1 MVKLEITKHLNKK
14 IAYNKLLKKDKI
26 QLAFAP
32 SSLILVN
39 YILPINRALCVKEE
53 YVNFQE
59 MDEHQILS
67 IANPIM
73 DNLMDASTEIDHAQ
87 HVSDFSDRLKSIVT
101 KDYLEAV
108 CKDYQ
113 NQKGYFKDRE
123 FVALFKRP
131 QSVAIVWK
139 QTFTKAQG
147 DFVAEMALI
156 HKNGKYLVDH
166 VMVF

>member
-1 MVKLEITKHLNKK
+1 M
-14 IAYNKLLKKDKI
+14 
-26 QLAFAP
+26 
-32 SSLILVN
+32 
-39 YILPINRALCVKEE
+39 
-53 YVNFQE
+53 NFQE
-59 MDEHQILS
+59 MDDHQILS

-73 DNLMDASTEIDHAQ
+73 DNLMDASTEIDHAR
-87 HVSDFSDRLKSIVT
+87 HVRDFSDRLKSIVT

-113 NQKGYFKDRE
+113 NHKGYFKDRE

-131 QSVAIVWK
+131 QSVAIIWK

>member
-1 MVKLEITKHLNKK
+1 M
-14 IAYNKLLKKDKI
+14 
-26 QLAFAP
+26 
-32 SSLILVN
+32 
-39 YILPINRALCVKEE
+39 
-53 YVNFQE
+53 NFQE
-59 MDEHQILS
+59 IDDHQILS

-73 DNLMDASTEIDHAQ
+73 DNLMDASTEIDHPR
-87 HVSDFSDRLKSIVT
+87 HVRDFSDRLKSIVT
-101 KDYLEAV
+101 EDYLRGV

-113 NQKGYFKDRE
+113 NDKGYFKGRE

-147 DFVAEMALI
+147 DFVAEMVLI
-156 HKNGKYLVDH
+156 HKNDKCLVDH